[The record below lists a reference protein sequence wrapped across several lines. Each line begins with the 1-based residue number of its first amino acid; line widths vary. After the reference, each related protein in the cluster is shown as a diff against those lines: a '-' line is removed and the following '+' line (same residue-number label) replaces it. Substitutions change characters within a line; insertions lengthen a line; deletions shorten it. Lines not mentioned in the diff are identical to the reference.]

1 MRIDLVQHRTPRP
14 VRPHTRPLSFR
25 PSHRCPFGRAR
36 PARPGHLVAAYT
48 TEGAHL
54 NFTDPDLRGCRAA
67 HYGANYPRLVA
78 VKHRHDP
85 DGLFTVPQPVDS

>member
-1 MRIDLVQHRTPRP
+1 M
-14 VRPHTRPLSFR
+14 
-25 PSHRCPFGRAR
+25 
-36 PARPGHLVAAYT
+36 
-48 TEGAHL
+48 